1 MVYFLLFITMFAC
14 SFVLK
19 VSGLFYGMLFFTTF
33 SVLILPLLAR
43 AIIASRFSLKFHF
56 KALLLA
62 TLSGILGM
70 FIFFLI
76 L

>member
-43 AIIASRFSLKFHF
+43 VIIASRFSLKFHF